1 MRNTKKIKH
10 CRKIQNIPTSTY
22 ILIFVCRKKNHSQF
36 SPQKSYFPN
45 FSLFLK
51 SLLDAGDGDG
61 DGEFEFRVNF
71 AIFRHTAGG
80 AETIPLSKYS
90 GSKSINAKI
99 ADVGPPGA
107 PQYFFRKKSSFLN
120 NMPPDLMRFLRMHH
134 DYSARGQEKQ
144 ILLHGTGKET

>member
-1 MRNTKKIKH
+1 MAQNHDHDALTDNQLKFSMLLYTKKMAQKVGPFQRFFFSRKSDFIFRQIMRNTKKIKH

-61 DGEFEFRVNF
+61 DGDCDRHGEFCSPPMKC
-71 AIFRHTAGG
+71 G
-80 AETIPLSKYS
+80 PLHIYRDSQKNL
-90 GSKSINAKI
+90 GQKS
-99 ADVGPPGA
+99 
-107 PQYFFRKKSSFLN
+107 QC
-120 NMPPDLMRFLRMHH
+120 
-134 DYSARGQEKQ
+134 
-144 ILLHGTGKET
+144 